1 PCGRAHGQASALAPT
16 VGGSR
21 ARYTFQ
27 RTAGAGFIVRPRPR
41 RKGNM
46 ARQNVSSGA
55 PWEPIVGYSRAV
67 RVGST
72 VHVAGTTAT
81 GPDGGIVGVGDP
93 YAQAVQA
100 LRNIEH
106 ALAQAGATLHHVVRT
121 RVYLTNIAH
130 WREVGRAHG
139 EVFRDIRSGGEPPV
153 SVTELHKKATV
164 ACPFCSTL
172 NRVDLGRLGDRPRC
186 GECKRPILL
195 DRPIAV
201 TDATFERV
209 TTDTDVSVVM
219 DCYADWCGPCKI
231 MAPILDAF
239 AHDRAGEVLVT
250 KLDTDRNQATA
261 QRPDIRAI
269 PTLI

>member
-1 PCGRAHGQASALAPT
+1 
-16 VGGSR
+16 
-21 ARYTFQ
+21 
-27 RTAGAGFIVRPRPR
+27 
-41 RKGNM
+41 
-46 ARQNVSSGA
+46 
-55 PWEPIVGYSRAV
+55 
-67 RVGST
+67 
-72 VHVAGTTAT
+72 
-81 GPDGGIVGVGDP
+81 
-93 YAQAVQA
+93 
-100 LRNIEH
+100 
-106 ALAQAGATLHHVVRT
+106 
-121 RVYLTNIAH
+121 
-130 WREVGRAHG
+130 
-139 EVFRDIRSGGEPPV
+139 V

-261 QRPDIRAI
+261 QRLDIRAI
-269 PTLI
+269 PTLIVFRKGRAVGREAGVLSRPRLDALVDAASRA